1 MKVLITSTYFHPYS
15 SGLSVYAL
23 RLARGLVA
31 LGHEV
36 CVLTSQYDQKLAT
49 EENLDGVQ
57 IRRRKSGNEAFQRCA
72 DAGFESPGEKVDR
85 MGRCCERT
93 HAAV

>member
-23 RLARGLVA
+23 REARGLVG

-36 CVLTSQYDQKLAT
+36 CVLTSQYDPKLAL
-49 EENLDGVQ
+49 E
-57 IRRRKSGNEAFQRCA
+57 
-72 DAGFESPGEKVDR
+72 
-85 MGRCCERT
+85 
-93 HAAV
+93 